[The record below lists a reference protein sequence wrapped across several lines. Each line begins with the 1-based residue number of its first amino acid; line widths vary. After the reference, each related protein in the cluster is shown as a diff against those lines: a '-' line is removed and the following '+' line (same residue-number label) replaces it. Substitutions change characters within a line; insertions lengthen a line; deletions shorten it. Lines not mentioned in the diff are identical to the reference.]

1 PIIYRDVFTDTFVWR
16 LTLLGVT
23 ALGFLATY
31 LLLDHE
37 IHALKNVVLPL
48 LIILPLYLV
57 LTSLNLWWA
66 AQATAKLGQSAAPV
80 VAHSELRLRMTRVL
94 KVCIGLAFGVLAALW
109 YIHSV
114 SQ

>member
-1 PIIYRDVFTDTFVWR
+1 M
-16 LTLLGVT
+16 TLLGVT

-48 LIILPLYLV
+48 LIILPLYV
-57 LTSLNLWWA
+57 MLTSLNMWWA
-66 AQATAKLGQSAAPV
+66 AKATVNLGQSAAPV
-80 VAHSELRLRMTRVL
+80 AAHSELRLRMTRLL
-94 KVCIGLAFGVLAALW
+94 KVCVGLGFGILAALW